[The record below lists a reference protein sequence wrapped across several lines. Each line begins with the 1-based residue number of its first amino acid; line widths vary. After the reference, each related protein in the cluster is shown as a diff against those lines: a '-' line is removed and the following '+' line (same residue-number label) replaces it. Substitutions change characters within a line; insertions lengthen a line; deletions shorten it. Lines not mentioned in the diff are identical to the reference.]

1 MSRKPRIEF
10 PGAFYHVLARGNNKQ
25 KIFND
30 RQDYC
35 VYVERLKRYQERY
48 KFALYAYVLMVNHI
62 HLLIE
67 TGMTPL
73 SKIMQGIQQSY
84 TAYFHKKNNSVGH
97 VFQSRYKAI
106 LCQRDVYLLELVR
119 YIHLNPVRAALVN
132 IPEDYPWS
140 SHQVYIGRMHQ
151 SFVEKGFVFN
161 MFDEDEFEGEK
172 LYRQFICDGVD
183 KGSRNAFDNVVD
195 QIYLGSK
202 DFIEGAEKRS
212 KKHELPESKES
223 ETEIDVME
231 KTLIHGRKSRFEIL
245 DAVAEIYDVPSE
257 SILSKSKEHL
267 ISKARS
273 IFVYV
278 AVRHVGMSNKSVA
291 EFLRRDMST
300 ISCMIRRIDKEIKN
314 DKILKEQM
322 EEVIKVIK
330 A

>member
-1 MSRKPRIEF
+1 MSRKPKIEF

-73 SKIMQGIQQSY
+73 
-84 TAYFHKKNNSVGH
+84 
-97 VFQSRYKAI
+97 
-106 LCQRDVYLLELVR
+106 
-119 YIHLNPVRAALVN
+119 
-132 IPEDYPWS
+132 
-140 SHQVYIGRMHQ
+140 
-151 SFVEKGFVFN
+151 
-161 MFDEDEFEGEK
+161 
-172 LYRQFICDGVD
+172 
-183 KGSRNAFDNVVD
+183 
-195 QIYLGSK
+195 
-202 DFIEGAEKRS
+202 
-212 KKHELPESKES
+212 
-223 ETEIDVME
+223 
-231 KTLIHGRKSRFEIL
+231 
-245 DAVAEIYDVPSE
+245 
-257 SILSKSKEHL
+257 

-291 EFLRRDMST
+291 EFLQRDMST
-300 ISCMIRRIDKEIKN
+300 ISCMVRRIDKEIKN